1 MSRVRLIPNTQRIIF
16 NERVML
22 RIVDL
27 DARCESE
34 LKTGES
40 FRVTEP
46 GKTDEN
52 AEPGM
57 YSIHSPMFGTE
68 WGDED
73 AFEYMWSCECRTYV
87 GKYYA
92 DKNFVCPNCK
102 KPVTYTGTDMRKHAW
117 IMLDRFSLIHP
128 QLMQMIESFIGTEV
142 FDNIIKYRSPLED
155 VDEPELS
162 PFARIGIIA
171 FKERFD
177 EIMEYFVKKNK
188 KYAAY
193 EFIMKHRNKVFTHAI
208 PVYTS
213 MLRHYTIKDGKFK
226 YTEDDKLFKRLY
238 TNSTLINNM
247 FVLKRKQQ
255 AAEKRGNVKGIERL
269 RTENILY
276 RMQVDYIKL
285 WKFSFE
291 MLDDKGGIINGQI
304 IAGRMDYTA
313 RNVITSD
320 STLHQDEAD
329 IGYTTALEEFKLEFL
344 DVASRMYDISHKAAY
359 NIWREAT
366 MQYSEKVYNILVHIL
381 NLTPRIMSLYRN
393 PSINYGSKFVCKIR
407 RITKGID
414 DCCLVLNPNVLIK
427 PNADFDGDIMAEI
440 HHKIEEVA
448 RDAFENLNPRSNF
461 MIDRNTGEFDR
472 DSNIYKD
479 QAAILYG
486 LLNM

>member
-1 MSRVRLIPNTQRIIF
+1 MSRVRLIPGTNKIVF

-22 RIVDL
+22 RLVNL
-27 DARCESE
+27 DERRKSE
-34 LKTGES
+34 LRTGES

-46 GKTDEN
+46 GKTDAN

-57 YSIHSPMFGTE
+57 YSIHSPLFGTE

-92 DKNFVCPNCK
+92 DKDFVCPNCK
-102 KPVTYTGTDMRKHAW
+102 KPVTHVGTDMRKHAW
-117 IMLDRFSLIHP
+117 IVLDRFNLIHP
-128 QLMQMIESFIGTEV
+128 QLMQELELFMGADV

-155 VDEPELS
+155 VDEPDLS
-162 PFARIGIIA
+162 PFARIGMIA
-171 FKERFD
+171 FEERFD
-177 EIMEYFVKKNK
+177 EIMEYFVRKNK
-188 KYAAY
+188 KYPLY
-193 EFIMKHRNKVFTHAI
+193 EFVMKHRDRVFTSSI

-213 MLRHYTIKDGKFK
+213 KLRHHTVKDGKIK
-226 YTEDDKLFKRLY
+226 YTDDDKLYKKLY
-238 TNSTLINNM
+238 TNHTLINNM

-255 AAEKRGNVKGIERL
+255 AAERRGNVKGVERL

-276 RMQVDYIKL
+276 RMQEDFIKL
-285 WKFSFE
+285 WKYSFE
-291 MLDDKGGIINGQI
+291 MLDDKGGVINGQI

-320 STLHQDEAD
+320 STLHQDEVD
-329 IGYTTALEEFKLEFL
+329 IGYITALEEFKLEFL
-344 DVASRMYDISHKAAY
+344 DVTSEMYDISHKAAY

-381 NLTPRIMSLYRN
+381 NATPRIVSIYRN
-393 PSINYGSKFVCKIR
+393 PSINYGSKLVCKIR

-448 RDAFENLNPRSNF
+448 ADAFKNLNPRSNF

-486 LLNM
+486 ILNM